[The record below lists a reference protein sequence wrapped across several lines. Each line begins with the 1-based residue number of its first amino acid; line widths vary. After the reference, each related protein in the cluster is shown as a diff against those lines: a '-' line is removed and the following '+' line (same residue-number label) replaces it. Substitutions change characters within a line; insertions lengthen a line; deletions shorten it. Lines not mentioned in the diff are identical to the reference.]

1 VGRAVIRSW
10 VSAQDFDAVIDV
22 NIKGV
27 ANVIRH
33 YVSAMV
39 GQQSGVIVNF
49 SSGWD
54 RSTDAGVAPFCASK
68 WAIEGLQEV
77 ISSKSR
83 LIKVVPL

>member
-1 VGRAVIRSW
+1 MIRSW

-68 WAIEGLQEV
+68 WAIGGLQEV
-77 ISSKSR
+77 ISSKSG